1 MVLAISERFLL
12 SSSIPFA
19 LQMKSKYNL
28 IQFEKRSP
36 RPCISKL
43 KKGGHLNN
51 IEQLTARK
59 AYKWHFLRVEFAFF
73 NGEFSSSCLKTV
85 QNLHKI
91 SQASYFFATESDGGK
106 QG

>member
-19 LQMKSKYNL
+19 LQMKSKYIK
-28 IQFEKRSP
+28 IQFEKP

-43 KKGGHLNN
+43 KKGGHLND

-59 AYKWHFLRVEFAFF
+59 AYKWHLSRVDFAFF
-73 NGEFSSSCLKTV
+73 GELSSSFLQTV